1 MPQIAQLT
9 ADNWYLASQLFW
21 LLVVFAGIYI
31 VIGRGMLPKIEA
43 TVDARD
49 RKVADDL
56 AAAKA
61 AHAAADG
68 LEESYRQQSAAS
80 RAAAQKAVSDAKDK
94 AARDAEKRLAKVDA
108 ELSEK
113 LAAAEADVGAARTS
127 AMAEIESVAAEAA
140 TDLVA
145 KLSGVKVAATDAT
158 AAVKAVL
165 HG

>member
-1 MPQIAQLT
+1 MPQINQL
-9 ADNWYLASQLFW
+9 AENWYLASQLFW
-21 LLVVFAGIYI
+21 LALIFGAVFVVVGL
-31 VIGRGMLPKIEA
+31 GMYPKIEA

-61 AHAAADG
+61 AHARADE
-68 LEESYRQQSAAS
+68 LENQYRQQSDAS
-80 RAAAQKAVSDAKDK
+80 RAAAQKAVQDAKDK
-94 AARDAEKRLAKVDA
+94 AARDGEKRLAKVDA

-113 LAAAEADVGAARTS
+113 MAAAEAEVAAARKS
-127 AMAEIESVAAEAA
+127 AMAEIESVAADASA
-140 TDLVA
+140 DLVA
-145 KLSGVKVAATDAT
+145 KLSGVKVAAADAK

>member
-21 LLVVFAGIYI
+21 LLVVFAGIYV

-68 LEESYRQQSAAS
+68 LEETYRQQSDAS

-94 AARDAEKRLAKVDA
+94 AARDAERLAKVDA
-108 ELSEK
+108 ANSAK
-113 LAAAEADVGAARTS
+113 SWVRPKPTSRPPAKVGDGGNRIGRGRAAG
-127 AMAEIESVAAEAA
+127 
-140 TDLVA
+140 DLVA
-145 KLSGVKVAATDAT
+145 KLSGAKVAAADVK
-158 AAVKAVL
+158 AAVKLML

>member
-21 LLVVFAGIYI
+21 LLVVFAGIYV

-61 AHAAADG
+61 AHAAADN
-68 LEESYRQQSAAS
+68 LEESYRQQGEAS
-80 RAAAQKAVSDAKDK
+80 RAAAQKAVAEAKDK
-94 AARDAEKRLAKVDA
+94 AAKDAEKRLAKVDA
-108 ELSEK
+108 EL
-113 LAAAEADVGAARTS
+113 AG
-127 AMAEIESVAAEAA
+127 
-140 TDLVA
+140 
-145 KLSGVKVAATDAT
+145 KLSAADGGNRIGCGRSGGRARRQ
-158 AAVKAVL
+158 AV
-165 HG
+165 GREGRCGGCQGGS